1 MVFTKNDIL
10 LESSLYGE
18 IERISTACDMMIES
32 FIDGSDEDTFEE
44 AGNKV
49 FNSIKS
55 AASSIIE
62 KIKKF
67 IQDSVKSIR
76 EKMDK
81 RKIQKAIDTLK
92 NFDMKDAEKMFKV
105 KKGPD
110 VLKAYN
116 LLMKYEDLVEKYVDQ
131 IDTLFEGVK
140 DSKRIQK
147 LTKFAEEVNRNS
159 DKIISEINDILTSPD
174 RQITYNKNRY
184 EAILRLGLSMDGNY
198 EQFGN
203 RIAEATNKLNNKINE
218 TFQSITESV
227 ILMQEAE
234 EVDRAAAE
242 TKSGLMGQL
251 NRLKGFVVKHKKAV
265 IAISSAVAVTA
276 AGVLIYKNTPDQKL
290 KRYDKKRGEIT
301 KTLDKYQDELK
312 SLHVSVQD
320 PDNPMRVDLTNPK
333 DPFAGWDPMKSDP
346 TKDKSTFGRFLNN
359 AINETE
365 LKKQEAELKMK
376 DLDGKIARVKSKSK
390 KYQTNSSK

>member
-116 LLMKYEDLVEKYVDQ
+116 LLMKYEDLVEKYVSQ

-159 DKIISEINDILTSPD
+159 DKMISEINDILTSPD

-184 EAILRLGLSMDGNY
+184 EAILRLGLTMDGNY

-203 RIAEATNKLNNKINE
+203 RIAEATNKLNTKINE
-218 TFQSITESV
+218 TFQTITESV
-227 ILMQEAE
+227 VLMQEAE
-234 EVDRAAAE
+234 EVDRTAAE

-276 AGVLIYKNTPDQKL
+276 TGILIYKNTPDQKL

-301 KTLDKYQDELK
+301 KTLDKQQDDLR
-312 SLHVSVQD
+312 SLYVGVQD
-320 PDNPMRVDLTNPK
+320 PDNPMTVDLKNPK

-346 TKDKSTFGRFLNN
+346 SKDKSDLGRQRRQWIEEQKADIANSKF
-359 AINETE
+359 
-365 LKKQEAELKMK
+365 K
-376 DLDGKIARVKSKSK
+376 LDEIDRKIHKVKSKSK
-390 KYQTNSSK
+390 K